1 VISPIVFKKTDFR
14 YLQFIAAEQNPTIIL
29 ISYEYHTRK
38 KLNSQT
44 GSRKGKTIYCGMN
57 FPRFTGFFFDSTWF
71 INEGV
76 PINLEH
82 WIQIITTIPEIL
94 SADYS
99 FNRTTDKRIIP

>member
-1 VISPIVFKKTDFR
+1 
-14 YLQFIAAEQNPTIIL
+14 
-29 ISYEYHTRK
+29 
-38 KLNSQT
+38 
-44 GSRKGKTIYCGMN
+44 MN
-57 FPRFTGFFFDSTWF
+57 FHRFTGFFFDSTWF